1 MDCLL
6 TFWELAAELKYGL
19 AKAQF
24 CVDGLCLSHQIGLNN
39 FIVSGVYLSIS
50 YREKLAERGN
60 CIELSNVSVSSEFFI
75 L

>member
-1 MDCLL
+1 MV
-6 TFWELAAELKYGL
+6 WPRP
-19 AKAQF
+19 QF
-24 CVDGLCLSHQIGLNN
+24 CVDGLCLSDQIGLDN

-50 YREKLAERGN
+50 YRGKLAERGN